1 MPSENST
8 PSANAAPTGEDYH
21 ASDLRELNRQLVDSE
36 QRLRLALETGRI
48 GLWVWNSSDVANA
61 GDWSPRLREIFGIP
75 LTAEVTHDVFLN
87 CVHPDDREKVDAAV
101 MNALGGANDGEYRM
115 EYRSIHPRDGSLH
128 WVTAHG
134 QAFFDD
140 QKRPIRFIGTVMDI
154 TDRKEAEVELS
165 SLNRELE
172 SRIAERTRE
181 LELAN
186 AALLRSEDRLRRV
199 IDTIPGLVFTSSPEG
214 SFDYLNKRWLDYTGM
229 SLEDST
235 GWGWQVAI
243 HPDDLPGLTR
253 YWKALLQAGV
263 PGKYESRMRGADGQ
277 YRWFLSRAVP
287 YRNETGEIVK
297 WYGTKVDIEGHRA
310 SMRLLRNQ
318 FDAIT
323 DLLDSLSTEG
333 DSEKLVE
340 HVARV
345 IRDQTA
351 SDVLTF
357 WIRNDAGV
365 IDRMGIF
372 SDNRLQFPAESAS
385 ADQIAAL
392 RALGH
397 PVWNRFFETCV
408 DCVELD
414 FASDPPMVRI
424 AGSPGTNWMPALGC
438 PPTPALLEDYLRKV
452 KESGTLTAVTVPM
465 PISGSFGGMV
475 SARFRT
481 HRTFRDEEL
490 ELLKTLAQQAMLTIE
505 MMRLARIGRQSAVI
519 SERNR
524 LAREIHDTLAQGL
537 TGVIVQLEAAEDAR
551 SQELDAE
558 AGAHIARAR
567 ELAAESLKEARRSV
581 HAIRPEA
588 LSRMDL
594 CAALADLIEK
604 ATSRTSVRGSVS
616 VEGDSRPLPKSWE
629 DNLLRI
635 AQEALTNVL
644 RHSRAT
650 EFHAKLAFAS
660 GSLQLA
666 LSDNGQGFD
675 PTQKPDGF
683 GLRGMRERVE
693 AMDGSLTVES
703 HPGTGTRIAVVLTL
717 PSPTDENRIA

>member
-1 MPSENST
+1 MPSENPTSSAST
-8 PSANAAPTGEDYH
+8 VPTEDGDLT
-21 ASDLRELNRQLVDSE
+21 SDLRGLNRQLMESE

-61 GDWSPRLREIFGIP
+61 GDWSPRLREIFGLP

-87 CVHPDDREKVDAAV
+87 CVHPDDREQVDAAV
-101 MNALGGANDGEYRM
+101 MNALAGANDGEYRM
-115 EYRSIHPRDGSLH
+115 EYRAIHPGDGSLH

-140 QKRPIRFIGTVMDI
+140 QRRPIRFIGTVMDI

-165 SLNRELE
+165 GLNRELA

-186 AALLRSEDRLRRV
+186 AALLRGKDTLRRV

-214 SFDYLNKRWLDYTGM
+214 HFDYLNKRWLDYTGM
-229 SLEDST
+229 SLAQSI
-235 GWGWQVAI
+235 GWGWQAAI
-243 HPDDLPGLTR
+243 HPDDLPGLIR
-253 YWKALLQAGV
+253 YWKGLLQAGV

-287 YRNETGEIVK
+287 YRDETGEIVK

-310 SMRLLRNQ
+310 SIRLLRNQ
-318 FDAIT
+318 FAAIT
-323 DLLDSLSTEG
+323 DLLDALSTEV

-345 IRDQTA
+345 MRDQTS

-365 IDRMGIF
+365 IDRMGTF

-385 ADQIAAL
+385 ADQIATL

-414 FASDPPMVRI
+414 FSGDTPMVRI
-424 AGSPGTNWMPALGC
+424 AGSQGTNWMPALGC
-438 PPTPALLEDYLRKV
+438 PPVPAILEDYLRKV
-452 KESGTLTAVTVPM
+452 KDSGTITAVTVPM

-481 HRTFRDEEL
+481 QRFFRDEEL
-490 ELLKTLAQQAMLTIE
+490 ELLKALAQQAMLTIE
-505 MMRLARIGRQSAVI
+505 MMRLSRIGRQSAVI

-524 LAREIHDTLAQGL
+524 LAREIHDTLA
-537 TGVIVQLEAAEDAR
+537 
-551 SQELDAE
+551 
-558 AGAHIARAR
+558 
-567 ELAAESLKEARRSV
+567 
-581 HAIRPEA
+581 
-588 LSRMDL
+588 
-594 CAALADLIEK
+594 
-604 ATSRTSVRGSVS
+604 RG
-616 VEGDSRPLPKSWE
+616 
-629 DNLLRI
+629 
-635 AQEALTNVL
+635 
-644 RHSRAT
+644 
-650 EFHAKLAFAS
+650 
-660 GSLQLA
+660 
-666 LSDNGQGFD
+666 
-675 PTQKPDGF
+675 
-683 GLRGMRERVE
+683 
-693 AMDGSLTVES
+693 
-703 HPGTGTRIAVVLTL
+703 
-717 PSPTDENRIA
+717 

>member
-1 MPSENST
+1 MPSENPA
-8 PSANAAPTGEDYH
+8 PSAHAAPTGEDYL
-21 ASDLRELNRQLVDSE
+21 ASDLRELNRQLMDSE

-48 GLWVWNSSDVANA
+48 GLWVWNSTDVANA

-87 CVHPDDREKVDAAV
+87 CVHPDDREQVDAAV
-101 MNALGGANDGEYRM
+101 MNALAGANDGEYRM
-115 EYRSIHPRDGSLH
+115 EYRAIHPRDGSLH

-154 TDRKEAEVELS
+154 TDRKETEVELS
-165 SLNRELE
+165 GLNRELE

-186 AALLRSEDRLRRV
+186 AALHQSEDRLRRV

-214 SFDYLNKRWLDYTGM
+214 HFDYLNKRWLDYTGM
-229 SLEDST
+229 SLEEST
-235 GWGWQVAI
+235 DWGWQAAI

-263 PGKYESRMRGADGQ
+263 PGKYESRMKGADGQ

-287 YRNETGEIVK
+287 YRNETGEIIK

-333 DSEKLVE
+333 DPEKLVE

-351 SDVLTF
+351 ADVLTF
-357 WIRNDAGV
+357 WIRNDTGV
-365 IDRMGIF
+365 IDRMGTF

-385 ADQIAAL
+385 AEQITAL
-392 RALGH
+392 RALDH
-397 PVWNRFFETCV
+397 PVWSRFFETCV

-414 FASDPPMVRI
+414 FASDPPMARI
-424 AGSPGTNWMPALGC
+424 AGNDGTNWMPALGC
-438 PPTPALLEDYLRKV
+438 PPVPVILKDYLRKV
-452 KESGTLTAVTVPM
+452 KDTGTLTAVTVPM
-465 PISGSFGGMV
+465 PISGRFGGMV

-481 HRTFRDEEL
+481 RRSFRDEEL
-490 ELLKTLAQQAMLTIE
+490 ELLKALAQQAMLTIE
-505 MMRLARIGRQSAVI
+505 MMRLARLGRQSAVI

-551 SQELDAE
+551 SRDLDIE

-567 ELAAESLKEARRSV
+567 ELAAASLREARRSV

-594 CAALADLIEK
+594 CAALADLVDK
-604 ATSRTSVRGSVS
+604 ATSRTSLAGSVS

-635 AQEALTNVL
+635 AQEALTNVQ
-644 RHSRAT
+644 RHARAT
-650 EFHAKLAFAS
+650 EFHARLAFAS
-660 GSLQLA
+660 DSLQLA
-666 LSDNGQGFD
+666 LDDNGQGFD
-675 PTQKPDGF
+675 PNQKPDGF

-693 AMDGSLTVES
+693 AMGGSLTVES
-703 HPGTGTRIAVVLTL
+703 RPGSGTRIAVVLTL
-717 PSPTDENRIA
+717 PSPTDENRVA

>member
-1 MPSENST
+1 M
-8 PSANAAPTGEDYH
+8 
-21 ASDLRELNRQLVDSE
+21 DSE
-36 QRLRLALETGRI
+36 QRLRLALETGHI
-48 GLWVWNSSDVANA
+48 GLWVWNSTDVANA

-101 MNALGGANDGEYRM
+101 MNALAGVNDGEYRM
-115 EYRSIHPRDGSLH
+115 EYRAIHPRDGSLH

-134 QAFFDD
+134 QAFFDE

-154 TDRKEAEVELS
+154 SDRKEAEVELS
-165 SLNRELE
+165 GLNRELE

-186 AALLRSEDRLRRV
+186 TALLQSEDRLRRV
-199 IDTIPGLVFTSSPEG
+199 IDTIPGLVFTSSAEG
-214 SFDYLNKRWLDYTGM
+214 YFDYLNKRWLDYTGM
-229 SLEDST
+229 SLEEST
-235 GWGWQVAI
+235 GWGWQAAI

-263 PGKYESRMRGADGQ
+263 PGKYESRMKGADGH

-287 YRNETGEIVK
+287 YRNEVGEIVK

-333 DSEKLVE
+333 DPEKLIE

-345 IRDQTA
+345 IHDQTA
-351 SDVLTF
+351 ADVLTF

-365 IDRMGIF
+365 IDRMGTF

-385 ADQIAAL
+385 AEQIATL
-392 RALGH
+392 RALEH
-397 PVWNRFFETCV
+397 PVWNRFFESCV

-424 AGSPGTNWMPALGC
+424 AGSEGANWMPALGC
-438 PPTPALLEDYLRKV
+438 PPVPTILEDYLRKV
-452 KESGTLTAVTVPM
+452 KDTGTLTAVTVPM
-465 PISGSFGGMV
+465 PVSGMV
-475 SARFRT
+475 SARFLTR
-481 HRTFRDEEL
+481 RSFRDEEL
-490 ELLKTLAQQAMLTIE
+490 ELLKALAQQAMLTIE
-505 MMRLARIGRQSAVI
+505 MMRLARLGRQSAVI

-537 TGVIVQLEAAEDAR
+537 TGVIIQLEAAEDAR
-551 SQELDAE
+551 SQNLDAE

-567 ELAAESLKEARRSV
+567 ELAADSLREARRSV

-594 CAALADLIEK
+594 CAALAELVDK
-604 ATSRTSVRGSVS
+604 ATSQTSLAGSVS
-616 VEGDSRPLPKSWE
+616 VEGDSRPLPRSWE

-635 AQEALTNVL
+635 AQEALTNVQ
-644 RHSRAT
+644 RHARAT
-650 EFHAKLAFAS
+650 EFHARLSFAS
-660 GSLQLA
+660 DSLQLA
-666 LSDNGQGFD
+666 LADNGQGFD
-675 PTQKPDGF
+675 PARKPDGF

-693 AMDGSLTVES
+693 AMGGSFTVES
-703 HPGTGTRIAVVLTL
+703 RPGAGTRIAVVLTL